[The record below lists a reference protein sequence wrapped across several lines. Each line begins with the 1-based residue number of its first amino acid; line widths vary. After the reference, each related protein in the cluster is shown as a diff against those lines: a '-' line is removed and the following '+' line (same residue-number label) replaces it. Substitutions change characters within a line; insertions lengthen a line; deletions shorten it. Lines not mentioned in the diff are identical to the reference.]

1 MHTLVKTACALH
13 SLALATSFG
22 APFVFRALKK
32 ATIKEISDE
41 KQRGRVLA
49 CTATRFNRVNVP
61 AHLVFTGTWLIE
73 RHAMKKLNL
82 DKHSKVLIGLKD
94 VAIAG
99 ALIAGVSNVAV
110 FNQLKRD
117 YPDGVPVR
125 NEETTKDAKLERY
138 RAYYR
143 FMGPLHM
150 AFITGSIVLG
160 TLVAG
165 SIIRSEKESLRK
177 LIR

>member
-32 ATIKEISDE
+32 STIKEISDE

-61 AHLVFTGTWLIE
+61 AHVIFTGTWLIE

-82 DKHSKVLIGLKD
+82 DTHTKRLIGLKD
-94 VAIAG
+94 IAIAG
-99 ALIAGVSNVAV
+99 ALVAGVANVAV

-125 NEETTKDAKLERY
+125 LEETTPDAKLARY

-143 FMGPLHM
+143 VMGPLHM
-150 AFITGSIVLG
+150 MFITGSIVLG

-165 SIIRSEKESLRK
+165 SIIRSEKVSLRK
-177 LIR
+177 RIG